1 MTTESR
7 PFRKILIANR
17 GEIACRII
25 WTCKEMGIRTV
36 AVHSDVDRD
45 SLHVRF
51 ADESACIGPA
61 PSAQSYLNIPAIIS
75 AAEIFNVDAIHPGY
89 GFLAESAY
97 FAEICEACN
106 IKFIGPRPDVIQLM
120 GDKVEARRAMQ
131 AAGVPIIPGSPE
143 ALDSEEEA
151 IKVAREI
158 GFPVIVKAS
167 AGGGGRG
174 MRVVRSE
181 GELGHALEMGS
192 NEAAAAFKNG
202 DVYIERFVE
211 RPRHIEMQV
220 LADEYGECFY
230 LGERECSIQRRH
242 QKLLEEAPSPVMTPE
257 LRQQMGEVAVNACKA
272 IGYSSA
278 GTFDVLLDEDK
289 RFYFME
295 MNTRIQVEHPVTEMV
310 TLTDIV
316 RNQIRIAEGEPLG
329 YSQDDVIIVG
339 HAIECRINAESPDPF
354 TPSPGTIT
362 TFNLPGGP
370 GVRLDTYVYPGYRV
384 PPFYDSMIAKV
395 IVHARTR
402 ELAIARMRR
411 ALDAMVIEGIKTTIP
426 LHLKIMDDP
435 DFQAGN
441 ISTRFMEDFLARN
454 GFKEKPVSTA
464 AAALTGGPPW
474 IYNNRLFSSGLG
486 SLIGVERL
494 CQLQSSEQAESS
506 LAWKRAPACAFLR

>member
-1 MTTESR
+1 
-7 PFRKILIANR
+7 
-17 GEIACRII
+17 
-25 WTCKEMGIRTV
+25 MGIRTV

-106 IKFIGPRPDVIQLM
+106 IKFIGPPSGVIRLM
-120 GDKVEARRAMQ
+120 GEKIEARRAMQ
-131 AAGVPIIPGSPE
+131 QAGLPILPGSEGALESE
-143 ALDSEEEA
+143 AEA
-151 IKVAREI
+151 IKLAREI

-174 MRVVRSE
+174 MRVVESE
-181 GELGHALEMGS
+181 DGLGHALETAS
-192 NEAAAAFKNG
+192 TEAAAAFKCG

-211 RPRHIEMQV
+211 HPRHIEIQV
-220 LADEYGECFY
+220 LADEHGDCVY

-242 QKLLEEAPSPVMTPE
+242 QKLLEEAPALVVTPG
-257 LRQQMGEVAVNACKA
+257 LRKQMGDAAVSACKS
-272 IGYSSA
+272 IGYASA
-278 GTFDVLLDEDK
+278 GTVEFLLDEDK
-289 RFYFME
+289 QFYFME

-329 YSQDDVIIVG
+329 FSQDDVSIFG
-339 HAIECRINAESPDPF
+339 HAIECRINAENPETF
-354 TPSPGTIT
+354 APSPGMIT
-362 TFNLPGGP
+362 AFNLPGGP
-370 GVRLDTYVYPGYRV
+370 GVRVDTYVYPGYRV

-402 ELAIARMRR
+402 DLAIARMRR
-411 ALDAMVIEGIKTTIP
+411 ALEAMVIEGIKTTIP

-441 ISTRFMEDFLARN
+441 ISTRFLEGFLSSN
-454 GFKEKPVSTA
+454 GVKGRA
-464 AAALTGGPPW
+464 AATSSAALTGAA
-474 IYNNRLFSSGLG
+474 S
-486 SLIGVERL
+486 
-494 CQLQSSEQAESS
+494 
-506 LAWKRAPACAFLR
+506 